1 MTRLATGSF
10 ICGEVNCEFEWLL
23 YQTIT
28 RSLNIMYVCVCVCI
42 HKSSSVLF
50 LLLVVMMLMM
60 WLWWLWWLWILFS
73 ISLLDGLFLI
83 FCSLSCVCHIGRSM
97 VSYSDCSHTMFAR
110 VLFGPRVLLI
120 GYMYVR
126 TMATAYTHTLM
137 TATHRP
143 SSTFTSLCLFL
154 SFHPHSIH
162 LSIHI
167 HTYIHSVCVC
177 ITHTHKHWT
186 LIHVHYPL
194 LCSSI
199 SIRSCWLMAKSS
211 SSSISSS
218 TSELPR
224 KKSHSLNVRLSLSV
238 RTVYI
243 FIYLYI
249 HTHSLT
255 QLPAARAFN
264 THIYVCSMVHGS
276 LPLFPVVVFWPSWT
290 LDLATPVAYVCLA

>member
-1 MTRLATGSF
+1 MCLHSQVFLCFVFVVGCDDADDVIVMVVVVVNFVQYFLAWRAISDILFFVLCVSHWQKYGLILWLQPHNVCESF
-10 ICGEVNCEFEWLL
+10 V
-23 YQTIT
+23 
-28 RSLNIMYVCVCVCI
+28 RSESSINRVYVCTDYGHRI
-42 HKSSSVLF
+42 HTHTNDRHTST
-50 LLLVVMMLMM
+50 
-60 WLWWLWWLWILFS
+60 IIHIH
-73 ISLLDGLFLI
+73 ISM
-83 FCSLSCVCHIGRSM
+83 SLS
-97 VSYSDCSHTMFAR
+97 F
-110 VLFGPRVLLI
+110 F
-120 GYMYVR
+120 
-126 TMATAYTHTLM
+126 
-137 TATHRP
+137 
-143 SSTFTSLCLFL
+143 SSTFN
-154 SFHPHSIH
+154 PSIYT
-162 LSIHI
+162 